1 MPPDTTEPHKHA
13 HWMDKALDLARNGL
27 CSTRPN
33 PRVGCIL
40 VAENSTVVGEGWHQ
54 AAGEPHAE
62 RLALKQAGT
71 AARGA
76 TAYITLEPCDHN
88 GRTPP
93 CSTALID
100 SGIRRVVIAMQ
111 DPDPRVCGSG
121 IDRLRSAGI
130 EVVLDVLQDAA
141 AELNPGFI
149 RRMRDGYPWVIC
161 KLAITADSRLV
172 TPPDSL
178 RWITGPESRAEVHLL
193 RQRCCALLTGIG
205 TVWEDNPRLTAR
217 DNIDGSGDQSL
228 AAYQPLRV
236 VADTHFRLPEA
247 AAMVQDPWPIVVAGG
262 ATTPPEWMQRLSPA
276 KLASRQF
283 PAAEAE
289 GVDLKALLAWLAN
302 DRQCN
307 ELLLEAGP
315 RLSAAM
321 LRADLIDEFH
331 LYMATPKP
339 VDGMVQWSWYGCAK
353 QCLSDLAGDLNL
365 QFDRGVLPSAI
376 AVATRRRGA
385 AAGDYCL
392 AFGGEQRFGYDWRLI
407 ARPVPMA
414 AERG

>member
-1 MPPDTTEPHKHA
+1 
-13 HWMDKALDLARNGL
+13 MDKALDLARNGL

-40 VAENSTVVGEGWHQ
+40 VAENGMPVGEGWHQ

-62 RLALKQAGT
+62 RLALGQAGT

-88 GRTPP
+88 GLTPP

-100 SGIRRVVIAMQ
+100 SGIRRVVIAME
-111 DPDPRVCGSG
+111 DPDPRVCGRG
-121 IDRLRSAGI
+121 IARLRSAGI
-130 EVVLDVLQDAA
+130 EVVPDVLQDVA

-172 TPPDSL
+172 TPPGSP

-205 TVWEDNPRLTAR
+205 TVLGDDPRLTAR
-217 DNIDGSGDQSL
+217 DNIDGSGAQSL

-236 VADTHFRLPEA
+236 VADTHFRLPET
-247 AAMVQDPWPIVVAGG
+247 AAMLQDPWPIVVAGG

-276 KLASRQF
+276 KLALRPF

-289 GVDLKALLAWLAN
+289 GVDLKALLAWLASE
-302 DRQCN
+302 RQCN

-315 RLSAAM
+315 GLSAAM

-331 LYMATPKP
+331 LYMANPRL
-339 VDGMVQWSWYGCAK
+339 VGWSWYGCAK
-353 QCLSDLAGDLNL
+353 QCLSDLAGDLSL
-365 QFDRGVLPSAI
+365 QLDSGVLPPAI

-385 AAGDYCL
+385 AAGNYRL
-392 AFGGEQRFGYDWRLI
+392 EFGGADGSGDDWRLI